1 MSYVRYVLDTLFHKS
16 VVTSVLMKICHED
29 SSINRR
35 VLVRKLTMSDKE
47 NQSYRKS
54 GQRSRYMYLIT
65 DVPLWI
71 NLRISYRVQQDSLKG
86 PEVGGVDV
94 LMLRTDVLYVSIAI
108 PVTVFC
114 ACVSVLIAYTSVG
127 LIYNKLQAN
136 TYVI

>member
-1 MSYVRYVLDTLFHKS
+1 
-16 VVTSVLMKICHED
+16 MKICHED

-35 VLVRKLTMSDKE
+35 VLIRKLTISDKE
-47 NQSYRKS
+47 KNQSYRKS
-54 GQRSRYMYLIT
+54 GHRSQYMYLIT

-94 LMLRTDVLYVSIAI
+94 LMFRTDVLYVSIPI

-114 ACVSVLIAYTSVG
+114 ACVSVLIAYTPKSV
-127 LIYNKLQAN
+127 
-136 TYVI
+136 

>member
-1 MSYVRYVLDTLFHKS
+1 
-16 VVTSVLMKICHED
+16 MKICHED

-35 VLVRKLTMSDKE
+35 VLIRKLTISDKE

-54 GQRSRYMYLIT
+54 GHRSQYMYLIT

-86 PEVGGVDV
+86 PEVRGVDV
-94 LMLRTDVLYVSIAI
+94 LMFRTDVLYVSIAI

-114 ACVSVLIAYTSVG
+114 ACVSVLIAYTPKSV
-127 LIYNKLQAN
+127 
-136 TYVI
+136 